1 MEQPNPNQMR
11 LRSRSQKKTQ
21 TKIKMLKNRILSQMN
36 TSMLRVILIMMKDFM
51 MITLMRD
58 QRMRNQ
64 IQIIVRSL
72 RTSRLLFMMNHCNS
86 KLNQKIKYNLIK
98 LLLINLL
105 QILLDLLC
113 KEMRKLKVNL

>member
-11 LRSRSQKKTQ
+11 LRSRSQKKPQ

-113 KEMRKLKVNL
+113 KEMRK